1 MSNEPSRFGKLHP
14 DLEDSQAAEALRK
27 EAKLG
32 DAGWKREVERN
43 LVLGLSAAP
52 SITDRSIS
60 TFARGELPHFA
71 GINTFLKAPYVED
84 VHQVGAYD
92 AAVLGIPLDTGTTYR
107 SGTRFG
113 PQGIRKISALYG
125 TYYFE
130 LGVDLREQ
138 MTLCDLGDVFVIP
151 ANIEKAFDQI
161 SRAVSHVFASG
172 SFPIMLGGD
181 HSIGYPCVRGIAPH
195 VNGNIGIIHVDRHV
209 DTQEKDM
216 DERMHTTPWFH
227 ATNIP
232 NAPPKNL
239 VQFGIGGWQVP
250 RAGVAV
256 SRERGT
262 TIMTITDIMEMG
274 LDKALDI
281 AMEVATDGTEAV
293 YLSFDIDSVDAGFV
307 PGTGWPEP
315 GGLLPREALHIVQRV
330 ARETNLCAM
339 ELVEVAP
346 PYDVS
351 DVTALLATRVIVD
364 VLATL
369 VDAGKLPRQ
378 RPSWLKTEPAQ
389 EPWAL

>member
-1 MSNEPSRFGKLHP
+1 MSNDGSRFGQLHP
-14 DLEDSQAAEALRK
+14 DLKQSQAAAALRK
-27 EAKLG
+27 EGALG
-32 DAGWKREVERN
+32 DAGWREEVRRSKE
-43 LVLGLSAAP
+43 LGLEAAP
-52 SITDRSIS
+52 SIGDRTIS

-71 GINTFLKAPYVED
+71 GINTFLKSPYVED
-84 VHQVGAYD
+84 VRLAGNYD
-92 AAVLGIPLDTGTTYR
+92 IAVFGIPLDTGTTYR
-107 SGTRFG
+107 PGTRFG

-138 MTLCDLGDVFVIP
+138 VTMCDLGDVFVIP

-172 SFPIMLGGD
+172 TFPVMLGGD
-181 HSIGYPCVRGIAPH
+181 HSIGYPCVRGIVPH
-195 VNGNIGIIHVDRHV
+195 VDGNIGIIHVDRHV

-227 ATNIP
+227 ATNIG
-232 NAPPKNL
+232 NAPPRNL

-250 RAGVAV
+250 RPGVAV

-262 TIMTITDIMEMG
+262 TIMTITDIMELG

-281 AMEVATDGTEAV
+281 AIEVATDGTEAVYLSFDTIMTITDIMELGLDKALDIAIEVATDGTEAV

-307 PGTGWPEP
+307 PGTGWLEP

-330 ARETNLCAM
+330 ARETALCAM
-339 ELVEVAP
+339 ELVEVSP
-346 PYDVS
+346 P
-351 DVTALLATRVIVD
+351 
-364 VLATL
+364 
-369 VDAGKLPRQ
+369 
-378 RPSWLKTEPAQ
+378 
-389 EPWAL
+389 